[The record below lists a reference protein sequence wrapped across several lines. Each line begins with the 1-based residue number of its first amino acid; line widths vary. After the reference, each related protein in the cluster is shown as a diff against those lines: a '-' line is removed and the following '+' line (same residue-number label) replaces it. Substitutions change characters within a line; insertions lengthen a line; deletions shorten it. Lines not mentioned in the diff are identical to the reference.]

1 MNKCEA
7 HYQSKM
13 KEIQAEHDESLGH
26 IEDLQFQINKL
37 EQERN
42 NIGNQFN
49 EVINSLKRDHEKQ
62 CKEFQN
68 EIDVLNDRG

>member
-1 MNKCEA
+1 
-7 HYQSKM
+7 M
-13 KEIQAEHDESLGH
+13 KEIQAEHDESLVH

-49 EVINSLKRDHEKQ
+49 EVINNLKRDHEKQ

>member
-1 MNKCEA
+1 
-7 HYQSKM
+7 M